1 MEPKKSVAP
10 LVKVGDS
17 DGLGTV
23 YSEWG
28 GLIVRSGEEILRTS
42 EGWDANVSS
51 PWRRVL
57 PKNLFEGLSGKAS
70 SKLYVTTQRIVL
82 VRDIDVWRQ
91 VKGELTPLGLPAAAA
106 KEIQLKKLKAGGIRQ
121 YCELRPQAMNVVK
134 AKRINK
140 RSSWLDLRLV
150 GTDGRQYAITLWKT
164 DGLDSETL
172 ALIESRFSHEST
184 GRTKGD

>member
-1 MEPKKSVAP
+1 MEPKNPAAP
-10 LVKVGDS
+10 LVSVGDM
-17 DGLGTV
+17 DGLGRV

-28 GLIVRSGEEILRTS
+28 GLIVRSGEEILRTA

-57 PKNLFEGLSGKAS
+57 PKILFEGLPGKAS

-82 VRDIDVWRQ
+82 VREIDVWRQ

-106 KEIQLKKLKAGGIRQ
+106 KEIHLKELKAAGVRQ
-121 YCELRPQAMNVVK
+121 YCELRPQGLNAVK
-134 AKRINK
+134 TKRIER
-140 RSSWLDLRLV
+140 RSSWLDLRLI

-164 DGLDSETL
+164 DGLDPEML
-172 ALIESRFSHEST
+172 ALIESRFSPVPT
-184 GRTKGD
+184 GQT